1 MLTML
6 KIYYNFNFS
15 IYSNFLMAHLNS
27 YANVATL
34 FANID
39 SIKKYPEFTEVCE
52 FIRYAD
58 WNSFTLRNV
67 SISGKECLKSSG
79 SNTQGTQGGQ
89 GLRIPSCFGIIAIQL
104 LAASSRHDD
113 ESHTANAYNPRLANL
128 LGIKENNLQQK
139 YSSAQKEIYRVFKI
153 WCEENNFIIT
163 FSDTKGKYVC
173 YPLSLALLHRK
184 DLDSLHYCFASGN
197 FQPKNEIF
205 FDDFQKNFSHLLGII
220 EQIAPAVARKYE
232 RAEDWRKKAIVKQI
246 YTELLNWDGT
256 YASPNDKKQS
266 RIEKHPVLQEY
277 SLYWVKFANQSP
289 EFYCNENIAAIP
301 YCGLYSQ
308 DPSNCYKWNFLPN
321 SQLSRQ
327 LKQPCI
333 WVFTTDDAT
342 SLFLKKSGMKICSF
356 DNCKIC
362 ELTAD
367 IIARMLQEFHDDFGG
382 RAALRLT
389 GGIRLGIRNWMEG
402 AGPIIENDN
411 LPNDFAWLFCEGRP
425 QEKISISAQELQHYP
440 AGEYTLR
447 YHPDAPPI
455 YFKISPPCECKDRL
469 SFGGWLFKDGFFQP
483 GEDSEIHCH
492 ALDFGKLPLDLFSLQ
507 DDGEAN
513 PIQDW
518 MMLATGQKISQHP
531 TESVLHKILRRSH
544 SGIRNW

>member
-39 SIKKYPEFTEVCE
+39 SIKNYPEFTEVCE

-58 WNSFTLRNV
+58 WRNFFTLRNV
-67 SISGKECLKSSG
+67 PISGKECLKSSG
-79 SNTQGTQGGQ
+79 FNTQGVHGGQ

-113 ESHTANAYNPRLANL
+113 EFYTANAYNPRLANL

-220 EQIAPAVARKYE
+220 KRFAPAVARKYE
-232 RAEDWRKKAIVKQI
+232 RAEGWRKNAIDKQI

-256 YASPNDKKQS
+256 YVSPNDKNNLES
-266 RIEKHPVLQEY
+266 
-277 SLYWVKFANQSP
+277 
-289 EFYCNENIAAIP
+289 
-301 YCGLYSQ
+301 
-308 DPSNCYKWNFLPN
+308 
-321 SQLSRQ
+321 
-327 LKQPCI
+327 
-333 WVFTTDDAT
+333 
-342 SLFLKKSGMKICSF
+342 KSI
-356 DNCKIC
+356 
-362 ELTAD
+362 
-367 IIARMLQEFHDDFGG
+367 
-382 RAALRLT
+382 
-389 GGIRLGIRNWMEG
+389 
-402 AGPIIENDN
+402 
-411 LPNDFAWLFCEGRP
+411 LFC
-425 QEKISISAQELQHYP
+425 K
-440 AGEYTLR
+440 
-447 YHPDAPPI
+447 
-455 YFKISPPCECKDRL
+455 
-469 SFGGWLFKDGFFQP
+469 
-483 GEDSEIHCH
+483 
-492 ALDFGKLPLDLFSLQ
+492 
-507 DDGEAN
+507 N
-513 PIQDW
+513 
-518 MMLATGQKISQHP
+518 
-531 TESVLHKILRRSH
+531 ILCI
-544 SGIRNW
+544 G